1 MLFPRGHTIH
11 RKCPCFPWGG
21 EWGGVRVVLVGTE
34 RNPCSPQVPPCP
46 PCGGIVLF
54 GSSGGRGESL
64 LPIEHQCSF
73 WGKPGACLLLHGDP
87 PTLFEGSWDQGVWRR
102 GREGSFLLY
111 GGALQESLCPQ
122 DPLCGAV
129 VSVAPRACFCKLK
142 GPQPLEAD
150 CGGPFHPQN
159 AITSWRG
166 HWGSPL
172 PLCPTLIR
180 CVALSPPPFQD
191 RHCCPRGAAV
201 LGRLSPVPDPAR
213 P

>member
-1 MLFPRGHTIH
+1 MVTWCFWGAFCRGSLLPYPGCSAPFGEVLERWWGGTLLFPRGHTIH

-102 GREGSFLLY
+102 GGR
-111 GGALQESLCPQ
+111 
-122 DPLCGAV
+122 
-129 VSVAPRACFCKLK
+129 
-142 GPQPLEAD
+142 
-150 CGGPFHPQN
+150 GPFFFMGGVTGVLVPP
-159 AITSWRG
+159 G
-166 HWGSPL
+166 PPVWGCC
-172 PLCPTLIR
+172 LCCTQSLF
-180 CVALSPPPFQD
+180 L
-191 RHCCPRGAAV
+191 
-201 LGRLSPVPDPAR
+201 
-213 P
+213 

>member
-1 MLFPRGHTIH
+1 MGILQPYLRAPGVRGS
-11 RKCPCFPWGG
+11 GG
-21 EWGGVRVVLVGTE
+21 GGGGVL
-34 RNPCSPQVPPCP
+34 
-46 PCGGIVLF
+46 
-54 GSSGGRGESL
+54 SSL
-64 LPIEHQCSF
+64 
-73 WGKPGACLLLHGDP
+73 W
-87 PTLFEGSWDQGVWRR
+87 
-102 GREGSFLLY
+102 
-111 GGALQESLCPQ
+111 GALQESLCPQ